1 MSLSDWRLS
10 PIACLYGRC
19 ALAEV
24 GKGSSRRSALE
35 RLAAEFI
42 DALRG
47 ERGLSPHTTA
57 AYRRDLDQFVA
68 LLAEIG
74 VTEAREITAGTVMS
88 FQARLHR
95 RQLAPASI
103 ARKLS
108 AVRTF
113 LAFAYREGEIDQLL
127 TDLETPR
134 TERRL
139 PSALTAAE
147 VERLLAQP
155 NTATPDG
162 LRDRAM
168 LELLYATGLRVSE
181 LVNLPL
187 ESVRLAAGFVRCIGK
202 GSKERVVPLGRVAAA
217 WVSRYLEE
225 GRPRHGAK
233 EGVARLFLT
242 ARGEGM
248 SRETFWARL
257 REYARAAGIRR
268 KVSPHTLRHSFATHL
283 LQGGA
288 DLRSIQEML
297 GHANIATTQIYTRVD
312 DSHLARVFERCHPRA

>member
-1 MSLSDWRLS
+1 MDQLVEFLS
-10 PIACLYGRC
+10 
-19 ALAEV
+19 
-24 GKGSSRRSALE
+24 
-35 RLAAEFI
+35 
-42 DALRG
+42 
-47 ERGLSPHTTA
+47 
-57 AYRRDLDQFVA
+57 
-68 LLAEIG
+68 EIG
-74 VTEAREITAGTVMS
+74 VRETREITTGTIMS

-95 RQLAPASI
+95 RHLAPASI

-113 LAFAYREGEIDQLL
+113 LAFAYREGAIEQPLAE
-127 TDLETPR
+127 LETPR

-139 PSALTAAE
+139 PSALTPAE

-155 NTATPDG
+155 DTGTPDG

-181 LVNLPL
+181 LVGLHL
-187 ESVRLAAGFVRCIGK
+187 ENVRLAAGFVRCLGK

-225 GRPRHGAK
+225 GRPHYGAK
-233 EGVARLFLT
+233 EGVTDLFLT
-242 ARGEGM
+242 ARGEAM
-248 SRETFWARL
+248 TRVTFWVRL
-257 REYARAAGIRR
+257 REYAQAAGIRR